1 MKIAQVETIAY
12 RSMGGTSPSGPHCA
26 SPMDAF
32 YDPIRI
38 APDQSGRP
46 RSAILAVRV
55 TTDDGVY
62 GLGSVGGAGLDAA
75 KVLIDGPLSRLV
87 IDQDPFAVEYLWEL
101 MFRGTMSY
109 GRKGVVIE
117 AISGIDIAL
126 WDIMG
131 KVTGQ
136 PIYNLLGGKTRGKIR
151 AYASRLYARAPEH
164 LDELAAEAQEYLDQ
178 GYTAMKQRLAY
189 GPRHGVQGMRK
200 NLELI
205 RTVRAV
211 VGPDVELAVDVYMGW
226 DPQYAIRMIRMIED
240 DGLDIA
246 WLEEPTIPDDIDGYA
261 EIRAN
266 VNTPIAGGEHEF
278 TRYGFRQMLD
288 KHAVD
293 IVQLDVN
300 RVGGITEARK
310 IWAMAAG
317 AGFPL
322 LPHAGYLHNFH
333 LIMAHMNSPIAECLP
348 RPPERPPV
356 GSEML
361 AVIFRG
367 QPEPSGGF
375 VELAEVPGMGYELD
389 QEALAKYAIGREG

>member
-1 MKIAQVETIAY
+1 MKIVQVETIPY
-12 RSMGGTSPSGPHCA
+12 RSMGGSFPSGPHCC

-32 YDPIRI
+32 YDRVQL
-38 APDQSGRP
+38 APDTSGRP
-46 RSAILAVRV
+46 HTAMLAVKV
-55 TTDDGVY
+55 TTDDGLY

-75 KVLIDGPLSRLV
+75 KALINGRLSRLV
-87 IDQDPFAVEYLWEL
+87 VGQDPFATEYLWEL
-101 MFRGTMSY
+101 MFRSTMSY

-117 AISGIDIAL
+117 AISAIDIAL

-131 KVTGQ
+131 KATGQ
-136 PIYNLLGGKTRGKIR
+136 PVYNLLGGRTRSKIR

-200 NLELI
+200 NLDLI
-205 RTVRAV
+205 RTVREV

-226 DPQYAIRMIRMIED
+226 DRQYAIRMIRMIED
-240 DGLDIA
+240 SGLDIA

-278 TRYGFRQMLD
+278 TRYGFHQLID
-288 KHAVD
+288 KGAVD

-317 AGFPL
+317 ASLPL

-361 AVIFRG
+361 AVIFQG
-367 QPEPSGGF
+367 QPEAEDGF
-375 VELAEVPGMGYELD
+375 VELTETPGMGYDLN
-389 QEALAKYAIGREG
+389 QEAWERFAITE

>member
-1 MKIAQVETIAY
+1 M
-12 RSMGGTSPSGPHCA
+12 
-26 SPMDAF
+26 
-32 YDPIRI
+32 
-38 APDQSGRP
+38 
-46 RSAILAVRV
+46 LAVKV
-55 TTDDGVY
+55 TTDDGLY

-75 KVLIDGPLSRLV
+75 KALINGRLSRLV
-87 IDQDPFAVEYLWEL
+87 VGQDPFATEYLWEL
-101 MFRGTMSY
+101 MFRSTMSY

-117 AISGIDIAL
+117 AISAIDIAL

-131 KVTGQ
+131 KATGQ
-136 PIYNLLGGKTRGKIR
+136 PVYNLLGGRTRSKIR

-200 NLELI
+200 NLDLI
-205 RTVRAV
+205 RTVREV

-226 DPQYAIRMIRMIED
+226 DRQYAIRMIRMIED
-240 DGLDIA
+240 SGLDIA

-278 TRYGFRQMLD
+278 TRYGFHQLID
-288 KHAVD
+288 KGAVD

-317 AGFPL
+317 ASLPL

-361 AVIFRG
+361 AVIFQG
-367 QPEPSGGF
+367 QPEAEDGF
-375 VELAEVPGMGYELD
+375 VELTETPGMGYDLN
-389 QEALAKYAIGREG
+389 QEAWERFAITE